1 MSSIIFCH
9 YNFTFYLERVF
20 TRLMIRDILIKK
32 ELSIYSTD
40 LTDAQWEVI
49 KPLFAGMRI
58 YKWSKRTLF
67 NAVLYINRTGCQWR
81 NDFPPYKTVFSFYSR
96 AYKKGLWD
104 EILVLLVDESR
115 KQAGRNPS
123 PTYGISQ

>member
-1 MSSIIFCH
+1 M
-9 YNFTFYLERVF
+9 
-20 TRLMIRDILIKK
+20 
-32 ELSIYSTD
+32 YSTD

-49 KPLFAGMRI
+49 KPLFARMRI

-96 AYKKGLWD
+96 ACKKGLWD

-115 KQAGRNPS
+115 KQAGRKPS
-123 PTYGISQ
+123 PTYGIVDSQSVKTVYHSNDRGVDGGKKNQRT